1 MAGRH
6 PCNVLGGKLAPCSC
20 DPQTGFWRDGYCRT
34 GGGDAGVHVV
44 CARMTQQFLDFSL
57 EAGNDL
63 VTPRPEWDFPGL
75 VAGDQWCVCVDRWKE
90 ALAAGVAPPVILE
103 ATHMSALEFVSI
115 DELRAH
121 ALKD

>member
-1 MAGRH
+1 M
-6 PCNVLGGKLAPCSC
+6 
-20 DPQTGFWRDGYCRT
+20 
-34 GGGDAGVHVV
+34 V